1 MYLFYGMLCI
11 AVAALVFGATLIGS
25 RRPDPPRWASDL
37 MVGNIFAPLVV
48 GLMALGTCS
57 LIQFLF
63 RLASTPPTIGEWI
76 ATAATLGV
84 TLVVFKLMRVRQRL
98 ADYSAAAAGSQVI
111 RPAFPASPEAGKP
124 EPPVKP
130 QSGHRKAA

>member
-1 MYLFYGMLCI
+1 MYLFYGVLCI

-37 MVGNIFAPLVV
+37 MVGNLFAPLVV
-48 GLMALGTCS
+48 GLMALGACS

-63 RLASTPPTIGEWI
+63 RLASAPPAIGEWI
-76 ATAATLGV
+76 ASGVTLGV
-84 TLVVFKLMRVRQRL
+84 TLVAFKLMRVRQRL

-111 RPAFPASPEAGKP
+111 RADFQASPEVGTP